1 MLKQQNMYDIEE
13 RKIAIKAIEN
23 YSVFSAGQKKIMKI
37 LIDFDNPI
45 PVDIIQK
52 VAGVSRQS
60 FNFSI
65 QGLLKL
71 EFISR
76 EKNRVFIYQ
85 ANKNKMSEIIN
96 IYKKQKILTKST

>member
-1 MLKQQNMYDIEE
+1 MDNLEE
-13 RKIAIKAIEN
+13 KTTAIEAIDN
-23 YSVFSAGQKKIMKI
+23 YSVFSAGQKVIMKI
-37 LIDFDNPI
+37 LINFDYPV

-71 EFISR
+71 EFIFR
-76 EKNRVFIYQ
+76 EKNRVFIYRVNHQ
-85 ANKNKMSEIIN
+85 KLAEIIN
-96 IYKKQKILTKST
+96 IYKKQKILTKNI

>member
-1 MLKQQNMYDIEE
+1 MDNLEE
-13 RKIAIKAIEN
+13 KKIAIEAIDN
-23 YSVFSAGQKKIMKI
+23 YSVFSAGQKVIMKI
-37 LIDFDNPI
+37 LINFDYPV

-76 EKNRVFIYQ
+76 EKNRVFIYRVNYQ
-85 ANKNKMSEIIN
+85 KLSEIIN
-96 IYKKQKILTKST
+96 IYKKQKILEKNI

>member
-1 MLKQQNMYDIEE
+1 MYNPEE
-13 RKIAIKAIEN
+13 KIVASEAIDN
-23 YSVFSAGQKKIMKI
+23 YSVFSAGQKVIMKI
-37 LIDFDNPI
+37 LIDFDYPI

-71 EFISR
+71 GFISR

-85 ANKNKMSEIIN
+85 ANNLKMLEIIS
-96 IYKKQKILTKST
+96 IYKKQKILTKKT

>member
-1 MLKQQNMYDIEE
+1 MYNSDDKET
-13 RKIAIKAIEN
+13 AINAIEN
-23 YSVFSAGQKKIMKI
+23 YSVFSAGQKAIMKI
-37 LIDFDNPI
+37 LIDFDYPI

-85 ANKNKMSEIIN
+85 VNNHKMSEIIS
-96 IYKKQKILTKST
+96 IYKKQKILTKNT

>member
-1 MLKQQNMYDIEE
+1 MNNLEE
-13 RKIAIKAIEN
+13 KSMAIEAIDN
-23 YSVFSAGQKKIMKI
+23 YSVFSAGQKVIMKI
-37 LIDFDNPI
+37 LINFDYPV

-71 EFISR
+71 EFIFR
-76 EKNRVFIYQ
+76 EKNRVFIYRV
-85 ANKNKMSEIIN
+85 NHKKLSEIIN
-96 IYKKQKILTKST
+96 IYKKQKILTKNI